1 MCDAL
6 PYLLDN
12 ILIRFGS
19 ELYRQI
25 VGILMGTNCAPL
37 LTDLFLFCY
46 ERDFMLSLSDNYQT
60 DIIEAFN
67 STSRYL
73 DDLLNIDNPY
83 FEQMVGQIYPTK
95 LQLNKANSS
104 DTEAPFLDL
113 NFSITNGIVSSN
125 IYDKQDDFNFEIVN
139 FPSLDGDAPR
149 SPSYGVYISQL
160 IRFARVCSNVGD
172 FNNRNLF
179 LTAKSLKQGY
189 RYNRISKAFS
199 KFYHR
204 HSVLIVKYN
213 IWLKTSLQQ
222 GISEPIFYDDLV
234 YKFKRIVGKP
244 NSSDQFRKIV
254 KRYIRVGYNL
264 DIMRQSA
271 CLVLN
276 PITVYNYGFLFNYTT
291 VGQA

>member
-1 MCDAL
+1 
-6 PYLLDN
+6 
-12 ILIRFGS
+12 
-19 ELYRQI
+19 
-25 VGILMGTNCAPL
+25 
-37 LTDLFLFCY
+37 
-46 ERDFMLSLSDNYQT
+46 MLSLSDNNLT

-83 FEQMVGQIYPTK
+83 FEQMVGQIYPTE

-113 NFSITNGIVSSN
+113 NLSITNGIVSSK
-125 IYDKQDDFNFEIVN
+125 IYNKRDDFNFEIVN
-139 FPSLDGDAPR
+139 FPFLDGDVPR

-160 IRFARVCSNVGD
+160 ICFARVCSNVDD
-172 FNNRNLF
+172 FNNSNLF
-179 LTAKSLKQGY
+179 LTAKLLKQGY
-189 RYNRISKAFS
+189 RYHKIRKAFS

-204 HSVLIVKYN
+204 HSELIVKYN
-213 IWLKTSLQQ
+213 IGLKTLLHQ
-222 GISEPIFYDDLV
+222 GISEPIFYGDLV

-244 NSSDQFRKIV
+244 NLSDQFKKIV

-276 PITVYNYGFLFNYTT
+276 PITVYSYGFLFHCTT
-291 VGQA
+291 VGQASDSMTALT